1 MRLLNPLIVHGL
13 ALMCV
18 VGFTA
23 GCKASASNQAQ
34 EDARSSVV
42 LDEPLGFLI
51 EPQPAAKMGYRLGW
65 SSPIK
70 LLDGQSITS
79 VTVLDDMI
87 LVIEDPINM
96 VTALKADSGDLLWK
110 TVLGSEL
117 ESLFAPSRDGKELF
131 LHSASRLFTVEAR
144 TGTVTAVGALEK
156 PVSAPGVYSE
166 MHRLMV
172 MSGVDGRVF
181 AHSVDNNFSRWSYQL
196 SNRVSSSPVL
206 AGQDVFVVDTGGTYA
221 MLEASSGLPLWRN
234 HTLGPVTTSPAIQ
247 DSEVIVASADGKL
260 YAINRTT
267 GQDTWTYL
275 GAEQPLNASPTVL
288 GRLIVQPLRPN
299 NGLVAIDAISGE
311 ELWRSDR
318 NATPVLSREQ
328 DMVMHTGETLVSID
342 LDTGEL
348 LEEVPTL
355 PLMSVKQVG
364 EDRGLLL
371 VSAKGRLLKLSPIE

>member
-13 ALMCV
+13 AILCV
-18 VGFTA
+18 AGFTA
-23 GCKASASNQAQ
+23 GCKATPSTSAQ
-34 EDARSSVV
+34 EDAPSSVV
-42 LDEPLGFLI
+42 RDEPLGFLI

-65 SSPIK
+65 ASPIK

-79 VTVLDDMI
+79 VTVLGDMI

-144 TGTVTAVGALEK
+144 TGTVTAVGALEQ
-156 PVSAPGVYSE
+156 PVSAAGVYSE
-166 MHRLMV
+166 LHRLMI
-172 MSGVDGRVF
+172 MSGVNGRVF

-196 SNRVSSSPVL
+196 SNRISASPAL

-221 MLEASSGLPLWRN
+221 MLETSTGLPLWRN
-234 HTLGPVTTSPAIQ
+234 HTLGAVTTSPAIQ
-247 DSEVIVASADGKL
+247 DSEVILASADGKL

-275 GAEQPLNASPTVL
+275 GAAQPLNASPVVL
-288 GRLIVQPLRPN
+288 GRLIVQPLLPN
-299 NGLVAIDAISGE
+299 KGLVAIDAITGE
-311 ELWRSDR
+311 ELWRADR
-318 NATPVLSREQ
+318 SAKPVLARER

-342 LDTGEL
+342 LNTGEV

-364 EDRGLLL
+364 EDSALLL